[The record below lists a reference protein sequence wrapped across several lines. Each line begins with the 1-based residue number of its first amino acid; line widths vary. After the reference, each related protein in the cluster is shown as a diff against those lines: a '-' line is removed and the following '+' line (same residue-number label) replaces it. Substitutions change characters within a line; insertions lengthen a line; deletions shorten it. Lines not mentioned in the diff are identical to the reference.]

1 MLPRGAMLRNVRT
14 AEWINTLTFS
24 FFAVCAWLRPLT
36 RRGRIRATAFGFGG
50 ILLTLAA
57 YFAQQSVRSPAIS
70 IVRDWLPAPL
80 MMFVYWQTGQFFT
93 RRNESLEA
101 RLLAL
106 DDKILGA
113 LFGRRPNPSLG
124 VAAANAFEFA
134 YLFCYPLIPLCL
146 LALYV
151 LGLRAHADEYWAA
164 VLPPT
169 YFCYALLPF
178 IQMFPPRL
186 LAADRWRN
194 LSRGPIRNFNLWVL
208 HHGSIQVNT
217 FPSAHV
223 ASAMAAALVLLRLA
237 PPVGIPFLVI
247 SIGIALGAVFGRY
260 HYAADA
266 ITATVLAMVFSL

>member
-1 MLPRGAMLRNVRT
+1 MLRNVRT
-14 AEWINTLTFS
+14 AEGINTLTFS
-24 FFAVCAWLRPLT
+24 FFVVCAWLRPLS
-36 RRGRIRATAFGFGG
+36 RRQRVRASAFGLAG

-57 YFAQQSVRSPAIS
+57 YFAQASLRTPALS
-70 IVRDWLPAPL
+70 IVRDWLPVPL
-80 MMFVYWQTGQFFT
+80 MMFVYWQTGQFFSH
-93 RRNESLEA
+93 RNGALEA

-113 LFGRRPNPSLG
+113 FLGRRTIPSLN
-124 VAAANAFEFA
+124 AAAASAFEFA
-134 YLFCYPLIPLCL
+134 YLFCYPLIPIGM

-151 LGLRAHADEYWAA
+151 LGLRVHADDYWAA

-169 YFCYALLPF
+169 YLCYALLPF

-194 LSRGPIRNFNLWVL
+194 LSRGPIRDFNLWVL
-208 HHGSIQVNT
+208 RHGSIQVNT

-223 ASAMAAALVLLRLA
+223 ASTMSASLVLLRLA
-237 PPVGIPFLVI
+237 PPVGVIFLVMAV
-247 SIGIALGAVFGRY
+247 GIALGAVFGRY

-266 ITATVLAMVFSL
+266 IAAAALALVSSIL